1 MGGRILL
8 QDLIQGVAKRAEISE
23 QEAETFVRTV
33 FAVVTEALGD
43 EKIVK
48 IRNLGTFKLV
58 EVGDRETVDAAT
70 GATVRVKGYRK
81 IVFTPD
87 NTLKDLINKPF
98 AQFET
103 VVLNE
108 ATATADMERGAEPVP
123 GEEEDPDEATE
134 MNEDIP
140 VDDTEESVDM
150 EADVDTATKVDA
162 EAEAD
167 GKPET
172 EPQEA
177 VAEENTD
184 AVAETVG
191 EEDTPQTAV
200 PEEQKLDFVA
210 DGESPDEPE
219 ETPEPTSSGEEESE
233 KEPAG
238 EAEEPSAEEADAEP
252 TAEPACDEPEPAAE
266 ENSCTADAEEQQP
279 EEGVPA
285 ASIEYQHAD
294 YQKVQE
300 QKVDELNVATQN
312 VEHQTIEHQ
321 SIVHQGRTENERSG
335 GSLRLTQGG
344 MIALFAFILLLMV
357 GSYLAGYYRVLLP
370 ACHVTPEKV
379 SQPAAVESE
388 DTTAVAVQLKQTVA
402 QKTTDTATAAK
413 TEDAKV
419 ASRPTASDTK
429 EKQTET
435 RKNASD
441 SLKQLKANAAK
452 YPQVK
457 NGTYLIVG
465 VKSVHKLKSG
475 ESLLRLAQKVY
486 GSRDFVKYI
495 IVMNKIK
502 DPDLVQI
509 GTEIKLPQLTKS
521 GDKL

>member
-1 MGGRILL
+1 M

-140 VDDTEESVDM
+140 VDATEESADM
-150 EADVDTATKVDA
+150 EADVDADAEVDA
-162 EAEAD
+162 ETEVDGPGTEAQQAD
-167 GKPET
+167 T
-172 EPQEA
+172 
-177 VAEENTD
+177 EENTD
-184 AVAETVG
+184 AVAETVD
-191 EEDTPQTAV
+191 EEDTPQAAAA
-200 PEEQKLDFVA
+200 EEQEPDCA
-210 DGESPDEPE
+210 SEEESLAEPE
-219 ETPEPTSSGEEESE
+219 ETPEPTLSGEEEPE
-233 KEPAG
+233 EEPAG
-238 EAEEPSAEEADAEP
+238 EVEEPSSEEVDAEP
-252 TAEPACDEPEPAAE
+252 TAEPACDEQEPAAE
-266 ENSCTADAEEQQP
+266 ENSCRVDAEEQQP
-279 EEGVPA
+279 EEDVPA

-335 GSLRLTQGG
+335 GCLRLTQGG

-388 DTTAVAVQLKQTVA
+388 DTTAVAVQPKQTVA

-419 ASRPTASDTK
+419 ASRPAASDTK

-435 RKNASD
+435 RKDASD

>member
-1 MGGRILL
+1 MGGRVLL
-8 QDLIQGVAKRAEISE
+8 QDLILGVARRAEISG

-33 FAVVTEALGD
+33 FAVISDTLGD

-58 EVGDRETVDAAT
+58 EVDDREMVDATT
-70 GATVRVKGYRK
+70 GATMRIKGYRK

-134 MNEDIP
+134 INDDIP
-140 VDDTEESVDM
+140 VDETEDAGDT
-150 EADVDTATKVDA
+150 EADVDV
-162 EAEAD
+162 EAEVDVDTEVD
-167 GKPET
+167 GKPEA
-172 EPQEA
+172 ESQEV
-177 VAEENTD
+177 VAEENID
-184 AVAETVG
+184 ATVETVG
-191 EEDTPQTAV
+191 GEDTPQTVAA
-200 PEEQKLDFVA
+200 EEQ
-210 DGESPDEPE
+210 ESDCASEEESLAEPE
-219 ETPEPTSSGEEESE
+219 KTPEPMLSGEENSE
-233 KEPAG
+233 KKSTG
-238 EAEEPSAEEADAEP
+238 EVEEPSAEEVYAEP
-252 TAEPACDEPEPAAE
+252 TAEPACDEQKPAAE
-266 ENSCTADAEEQQP
+266 ENSCRADAEEQRS
-279 EEGVPA
+279 EEDVPA

-335 GSLRLTQGG
+335 GCLRLTQGG

-357 GSYLAGYYRVLLP
+357 GSYLAGYYRVLMP
-370 ACHVTPEKV
+370 ACHVTSEK
-379 SQPAAVESE
+379 ESRPVVVDQE
-388 DTTAVAVQLKQTVA
+388 DMTAVAVQPKQTVA
-402 QKTTDTATAAK
+402 QKTADTETAAK
-413 TEDAKV
+413 TEDAKA
-419 ASRPTASDTK
+419 ASRPVTSDTK
-429 EKQTET
+429 EKQTVT

-457 NGTYLIVG
+457 NGAYLIVG
-465 VKSVHKLKSG
+465 VKSVHQLKSG

-486 GSRDFVKYI
+486 GSQDFVKYI

-509 GTEIKLPQLTKS
+509 GTEIKLPQLIKS